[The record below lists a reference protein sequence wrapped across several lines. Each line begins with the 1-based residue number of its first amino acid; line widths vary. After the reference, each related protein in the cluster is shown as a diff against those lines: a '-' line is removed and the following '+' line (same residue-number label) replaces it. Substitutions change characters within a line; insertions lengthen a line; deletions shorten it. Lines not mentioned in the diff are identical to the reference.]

1 MPAGIELA
9 NVTRT
14 YKMGDEVIR
23 ALDNVSVT
31 IGPAEFVAIT
41 GPSGSGKSTLA
52 NIIGGL
58 DTPDSGIVT
67 VGGTR
72 LSEAPDRQLSEYRNR
87 TIGFVFQSFN
97 LQPTA
102 TALEN
107 VALPLVL
114 SRMPA
119 RERRARATECLEAVG
134 LGDRLRHKPSQLS
147 GGQRQRVAIARALA
161 TKPSIIIADEPTGNL
176 DSERGAA
183 IVELLT
189 KLNDDGITL
198 IVITHDAATAAMARR
213 ILHIKDGRL
222 TERNG

>member
-1 MPAGIELA
+1 MPAAVELS
-9 NVTRT
+9 NVTRA

-31 IGPAEFVAIT
+31 IHPAEFVAIT

-58 DTPDSGIVT
+58 DVPDSGSVT
-67 VGGTR
+67 IGGMQLAR
-72 LSEAPDRQLSEYRNR
+72 AADRDLSEYRNN

-97 LQPTA
+97 LQATA

-114 SRMPA
+114 GRMPA
-119 RERRARATECLEAVG
+119 RQRRARATECLEMVG

-161 TKPSIIIADEPTGNL
+161 TRPSIIIADEPTGNL
-176 DSERGAA
+176 DSERGAS
-183 IVELLT
+183 IVELL
-189 KLNDDGITL
+189 KRLNDDGITL
-198 IVITHDAATAAMARR
+198 IVITHDAATATMARR

-222 TERNG
+222 TEKSA